1 MSINEKDVEH
11 VAKLARLELSADEK
25 KKFTS
30 QLGNILD
37 YAEQVKE
44 LKTDEII
51 PTAHAVP
58 MSNVFREDKVVKCKD
73 KKIFLAQSPDH
84 NEDFYVVP
92 KILD

>member
-1 MSINEKDVEH
+1 MSISEKDVEH
-11 VAKLARLELSADEK
+11 VARLARLKLSAEEK

-37 YAEQVKE
+37 YAEQLKE
-44 LKTDEII
+44 LDTEKIA

-58 MSNVFREDKVVKCKD
+58 MSNVFREDKVVKWKD
-73 KKIFLAQSPDH
+73 KEGLLQGAPDR
-84 NEDFYVVP
+84 NGDFFVVP